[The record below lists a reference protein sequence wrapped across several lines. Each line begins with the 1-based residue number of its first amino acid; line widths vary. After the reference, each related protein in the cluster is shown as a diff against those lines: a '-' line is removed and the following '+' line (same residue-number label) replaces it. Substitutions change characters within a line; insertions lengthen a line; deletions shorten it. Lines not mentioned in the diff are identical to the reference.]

1 MAANPYIGEI
11 RIFGFNY
18 APQGWALCNGQL
30 LPIAQ
35 YTALFSLL
43 GTTYGGNG
51 MQNFG
56 LPNLQ
61 GRTPIGFGNGTVLGQ
76 AAGEEAHT
84 LVAAEVPSHSHPL
97 QAATAA
103 ANIISPGGN
112 LLAATA
118 GAATPYTGASGLGAM
133 NPATISDAGGSQ
145 LHENRQPFLV
155 MNWGIALQG
164 IFPSRS

>member
-1 MAANPYIGEI
+1 MSTPFLGQLLLASWNFATKGY
-11 RIFGFNY
+11 
-18 APQGWALCNGQL
+18 ALCNGQL
-30 LPIAQ
+30 LPINQ
-35 YTALFSLL
+35 NEALFSLL

-84 LVAAEVPSHSHPL
+84 LVAAEVPSHSHAL